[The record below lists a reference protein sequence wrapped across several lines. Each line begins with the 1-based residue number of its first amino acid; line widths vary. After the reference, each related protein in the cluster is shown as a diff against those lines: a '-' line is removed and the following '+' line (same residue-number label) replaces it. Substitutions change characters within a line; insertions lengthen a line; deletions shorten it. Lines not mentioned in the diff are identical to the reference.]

1 MSDSPESAAPFDPYS
16 PPRVE
21 ASPATESL
29 KRPSRPGWLTAL
41 SIITIMLG
49 GLGLASAVMG
59 IVTTIAAPYLQNAMQ
74 PPANAQIDPMTQLQL
89 DMNRAQYTLLA
100 KLFWP
105 LIGFGIGHVLV
116 AGLLLTGGV
125 MSLMKKPFGRTLLVA
140 TFLLAILFELCRS
153 YLTGVQMME
162 TYEIMNEYMGQ
173 MAGAMPGPA
182 PPGMGQMMTTMSKV
196 IVIFQAVVAGIWLL
210 VKLVFYATSY
220 VYLRRPDIRQHF
232 DGPQP
237 AV

>member
-1 MSDSPESAAPFDPYS
+1 
-16 PPRVE
+16 
-21 ASPATESL
+21 
-29 KRPSRPGWLTAL
+29 
-41 SIITIMLG
+41 
-49 GLGLASAVMG
+49 
-59 IVTTIAAPYLQNAMQ
+59 
-74 PPANAQIDPMTQLQL
+74 QLQL
-89 DMNRAQYTLLA
+89 DMNRAQYKLLA